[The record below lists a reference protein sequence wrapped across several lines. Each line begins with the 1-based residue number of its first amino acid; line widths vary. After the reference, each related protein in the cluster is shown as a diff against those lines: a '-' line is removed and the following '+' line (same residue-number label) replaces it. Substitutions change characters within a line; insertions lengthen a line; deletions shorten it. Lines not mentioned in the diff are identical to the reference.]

1 MKISRYNVAA
11 LLLLAVLPA
20 GLWAGARAPRS
31 AGAESAALFSLSI
44 ACPPGD
50 QTTSSPASGQR
61 YSFRSLTGDFLRDA
75 GEIWSY
81 PAHIKSGDL
90 LPIALVAAAAGFLIA
105 NDEGIHE
112 GFGDFRD
119 NHAWVRHAG
128 PAVTVMGSYGAWGT
142 AGLFLGVGLL
152 AKDGKSVETAVLA
165 ANAMLQSEILLTFIK
180 GLTGRQRPEAAGGV
194 DHWSGPVGFF
204 KRFEKGQMGYYDSF
218 PSGHTATAFSLATVV
233 AMEYERTVWV
243 PIVAYT
249 VATGVGL
256 SRVTL
261 DKHWLSDVLVGGVIG
276 HVIGRM
282 VVRNHRRRY
291 PVVPTVGLDHG
302 SLSFAVTFIR

>member
-1 MKISRYNVAA
+1 MKISGNRVAA
-11 LLLLAVLPA
+11 LLLLAALPL
-20 GLWAGARAPRS
+20 GLWAGDRAPRT
-31 AGAESAALFSLSI
+31 AGDEPEALFSLSI
-44 ACPPGD
+44 GRSPGD
-50 QTTSSPASGQR
+50 PTTSGPAPDIR
-61 YSFRSLTGDFLRDA
+61 YSFRSLGRDFLRDA

-81 PAHIKSGDL
+81 PAHVKSRDL
-90 LPIALVAAAAGFLIA
+90 LPIALVAAATGFLIA

-112 GFGDFRD
+112 GFGDYRD

-128 PAVTVMGSYGAWGT
+128 PAITVMGSYGAWGT

-152 AKDGKSVETAVLA
+152 AKDGKAVETAVLA

-204 KRFEKGQMGYYDSF
+204 KRFEKGQMGFYDSF

-261 DKHWLSDVLVGGVIG
+261 DKHWLSDVLVGSVVG

-291 PVVPTVGLDHG
+291 PVVPTVRLDHG
-302 SLSFAVTFIR
+302 SLAFALTFVR